1 MEFSATAFPVP
12 VRLITCWL
20 LLGPSVTVIV
30 PVKAPTPVGVNVVLI
45 VHLAFGAS
53 DAPHVFVS
61 PKLNEGTMLAM
72 DTLVDPVFVK
82 LTALVLLVLPTNTFP
97 NASLVGDT
105 DRLCAD
111 ATEIVPGIA
120 IAQVITASAT
130 DKRENGSV
138 ARIFRNWRAS
148 VLPKRENKRAL
159 FQFVSAV
166 AVDGRIMTNLPI
178 DAPKLA
184 CKIEGLM
191 TIKNGPVFVLGLSG
205 LPAIERKCPIV
216 DVSQPI
222 AHPPIK
228 GGNSM
233 VKQDPTK
240 LPATPH
246 QCIGE
251 QFQDHRIYTP
261 ALANRIIFTAL

>member
-1 MEFSATAFPVP
+1 MTEELRFCVVPLLKTPVAVNCICWPTPIVGNFGVTEMELSATAFPVP

-30 PVKAPTPVGVNVVLI
+30 PVKAPAPVGVNVVLI
-45 VHLAFGAS
+45 VHLALGAS

-72 DTLVDPVFVK
+72 DTLVDPVFVR

-111 ATEIVPGIA
+111 ATEIVPRIA

-138 ARIFRNWRAS
+138 ARIFRNWRARA
-148 VLPKRENKRAL
+148 LPKRENKRAL
-159 FQFVSAV
+159 FLFVSAG

-184 CKIEGLM
+184 CKIEDLM
-191 TIKNGPVFVLGLSG
+191 TIKNGPGV
-205 LPAIERKCPIV
+205 C
-216 DVSQPI
+216 
-222 AHPPIK
+222 
-228 GGNSM
+228 
-233 VKQDPTK
+233 T
-240 LPATPH
+240 
-246 QCIGE
+246 
-251 QFQDHRIYTP
+251 
-261 ALANRIIFTAL
+261 